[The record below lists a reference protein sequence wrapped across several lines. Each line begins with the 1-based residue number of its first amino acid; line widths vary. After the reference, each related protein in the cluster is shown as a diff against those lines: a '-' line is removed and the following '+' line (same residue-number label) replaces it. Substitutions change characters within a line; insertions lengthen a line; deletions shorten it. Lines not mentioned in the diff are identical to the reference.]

1 MCQLEKME
9 SSVVFVFLIAIIVGV
24 GLEMLFQWELLIL
37 FALGIF
43 FIFTSRKASATKKSA
58 RNSLFI
64 GIVFIIIAVLLTTTF
79 KVGLVV
85 AGIYAIIHYISRKRA
100 PQLLMLKTREP
111 DSKIDRT
118 DKFIRNQWFGNQRI
132 LDVVYE
138 WDDIN
143 IQTGI
148 GDTILD
154 LGNTVLPTGESVIMI
169 RSVSGKIRI
178 LVPFDIGICIE
189 HSAIFGNIQYDKES
203 TSIQNNSIKVY
214 SDNYESSAR
223 KVKIM
228 TSVIFGDLEVIRL

>member
-1 MCQLEKME
+1 MKKME

-154 LGNTVLPTGESVIMI
+154 LGNTVLPTGESVILI
-169 RSVSGKIRI
+169 RSVSGKIRV